1 MAKGVEDTTFYV
13 YGPLLSVNEVGNK
26 PEARSSRRRRF
37 MPGTSSGR
45 AITRRRCWP
54 RRRMIR
60 SAAKTSARLNV
71 LAEVP
76 RGLAHRGAAVDAV
89 ARRRRVE
96 VDGLPA
102 PGRGDE
108 YHLYQSLIGIWPV
121 AEEGAEHDLTKRM
134 CQYMDKAGHE
144 AKQRTSWIN
153 PNEPYD
159 RAMQNFVSGV
169 LDPRRDNRFLVDLR
183 KWQRRWPRSA
193 WSMRWPN

>member
-1 MAKGVEDTTFYV
+1 M
-13 YGPLLSVNEVGNK
+13 
-26 PEARSSRRRRF
+26 RF
-37 MPGTSSGR
+37 
-45 AITRRRCWP
+45 
-54 RRRMIR
+54 
-60 SAAKTSARLNV
+60 
-71 LAEVP
+71 
-76 RGLAHRGAAVDAV
+76 

-183 KWQRRWPRSA
+183 KWQRAAGHARPGQCVGRIDAEIHLARLSRHLSGAGMLGLSPGRS
-193 WSMRWPN
+193 R